1 MRSFTT
7 SSGVV
12 MNPAKAEAVAELM
25 MLSVRVGFSRSLV
38 TKSFIFSKEAKK
50 MALKGPKKRRVAP

>member
-1 MRSFTT
+1 
-7 SSGVV
+7 

-25 MLSVRVGFSRSLV
+25 MLSVKVGFSRSLV